1 MDLNNLDSNNS
12 WQEFTHHNLP
22 QRTIAGHLTIPGL
35 PELRVTDSTDNQGFD
50 PFAQPHAS
58 PFENIYSPSAQ
69 QPQAPHHSMNI
80 NPNVRNFESP
90 YTMGNPSDTSP
101 VQTLQGPRHE
111 RTSSSNSSSNIPTPV
126 SMSGPRS
133 PLLSEDHH
141 HRRASVAV
149 SLASSFGGHRRHGSE
164 GGSSEDGEDGGSP
177 RRNHAYK
184 RSEEPP
190 RNIDNKMI
198 CKHKECTNI
207 TFDRKCEWR

>member
-1 MDLNNLDSNNS
+1 
-12 WQEFTHHNLP
+12 LP
-22 QRTIAGHLTIPGL
+22 QRTTAGHLTIP
-35 PELRVTDSTDNQGFD
+35 ELRVTDGTDNQGFD

-58 PFENIYSPSAQ
+58 SFENIYSPSAQ
-69 QPQAPHHSMNI
+69 QPQAPLHSMNI
-80 NPNVRNFESP
+80 NPNVRNLESS
-90 YTMGNPSDTSP
+90 YNMGNPSDTSP

-141 HRRASVAV
+141 HHRRASVA
-149 SLASSFGGHRRHGSE
+149 SSFGGNRRDGSE

-190 RNIDNKMI
+190 RNLDSKMI